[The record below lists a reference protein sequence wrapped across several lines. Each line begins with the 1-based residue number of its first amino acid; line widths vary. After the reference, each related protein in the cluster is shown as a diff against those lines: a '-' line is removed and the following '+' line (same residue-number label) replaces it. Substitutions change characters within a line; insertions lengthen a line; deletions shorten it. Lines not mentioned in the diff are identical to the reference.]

1 MISGSSLL
9 SALVIFIIVMLP
21 LSRLRERDAFL
32 EAGGGSVLLVVFALA
47 AIRLLTPL
55 ETPFTYSIH
64 SWRFLGVV
72 QRFLRANPVITWSLV
87 VGWGLGAVP
96 AAGREIHSL
105 CGVYRFC
112 RSLDAVNCPRIQAI
126 AKNKSIRCRVM
137 VSPKVSVPF
146 VVGLFRHTIY
156 MPELSVSERRLE
168 LILLHEHQHIRSHDA
183 WIKLLYGV
191 LKVAMWWFRPVQRF
205 QEDLDALLELWCD
218 RRMLAGLSEE
228 DQSEYAEMILDMAK
242 RTVAG
247 GCAPVSAL
255 GGSGEENSSGIAEQR
270 LKILVNSVAKPR
282 RKIFEVAGCCA
293 ALVVF
298 LASYLVVVQP
308 ASVPAMD
315 KFESGKGI
323 SYSGKYEAPGIGET
337 AYDAFILRGA
347 DGQYQLYIDYH
358 FIKYLTD
365 EEVMSDQYQN
375 LLVFEESRQT

>member
-47 AIRLLTPL
+47 AIRLLMPL
-55 ETPFTYSIH
+55 ETPFTYSVH
-64 SWRFLGVV
+64 SWRLLGAI
-72 QRFLRANPVITWSLV
+72 QRFLRANPVIIWSV
-87 VGWGLGAVP
+87 AVGWGLGVVP
-96 AAGREIHSL
+96 AAGREIRSL

-183 WIKLLYGV
+183 WIKFLYGV

-270 LKILVNSVAKPR
+270 LKILVKSVGKPR

-308 ASVPAMD
+308 AGAPSSD
-315 KFESGKGI
+315 GFEAGKGI
-323 SYSGKYEAPGIGET
+323 IYSEEYEAPGVGESSHE
-337 AYDAFILRGA
+337 AFILNGP
-347 DGQYQLYIDYH
+347 DGKYQLYVDYH
-358 FIKYLTD
+358 FIKYLTYEETVSD
-365 EEVMSDQYQN
+365 EYRN
-375 LLVFEESRQT
+375 LRVFEENQQK